1 MMKSPRRRRA
11 LVVDGLVLPLTRRE
25 VSILLQALADAIDAS
40 EAFREHMAARDEA
53 RGFAP
58 LGAGLIRSTAKLL
71 HHFLSV
77 GELGKDFADVA
88 AWRREQFAAI
98 GTQPRT
104 LAEAHEAVQ
113 QAADGGAGEDAWA
126 PPHQAPKSAPAVDAA
141 VDANTE
147 ALAFADE
154 LAARAI
160 EKMIG

>member
-11 LVVDGLVLPLTRRE
+11 LVVDGATLPLTRRE

-77 GELGKDFADVA
+77 GEVAKEFSDVA
-88 AWRREQFAAI
+88 AWRREVYAVIAA
-98 GTQPRT
+98 QPRT

-113 QAADGGAGEDAWA
+113 TATSAPVDEDAWA
-126 PPHQAPKSAPAVDAA
+126 PAQRAPEPAQASGGVDASA
-141 VDANTE
+141 E

-154 LAARAI
+154 LAARAAAPI
-160 EKMIG
+160 E